1 MGKIERQRSAVNS
14 FLEKLDVSGLT
25 PSEKSKFENMAIWVM
40 NFGDDYSDNVLEV
53 SCGNG
58 LLLCFIAS
66 IYPDRH
72 FTGIDFEEE
81 KIKAANA
88 YKVALGLENVEFLV
102 SDFTDLKQQFDT
114 VLLFDTFDENVQAE
128 RDKYRFKRFDIQ
140 VDEFAADYS
149 GYAYALAQLTAPSG
163 KLKAVEHIDQGT
175 ELLGMLNSFNEYGMT
190 FIDRNFGDME
200 YVDTASQSKVS
211 FTAFELKKEPEPA
224 ENVFTKWAQKQLGDK
239 MTPAKAD
246 YILFT
251 AGGSRIEGYTAYD
264 GFREVVFSGIFENKD
279 DPGSFFIYR
288 ASEKGKNILRYPQN
302 RMNEAKLTLTRD
314 KEIDRKRGLNII
326 EFKPGGKAEGK

>member
-1 MGKIERQRSAVNS
+1 MGKIERQRSAVES
-14 FLEKLDVSGLT
+14 FLKKLDTTGIT
-25 PSEKSKFENMAIWVM
+25 PGERAKFENMAIWVM
-40 NFGDDYSDNVLEV
+40 NFGESYSDNVLEA

-66 IYPDRH
+66 INPEKH

-81 KIKAANA
+81 KIAAANA
-88 YKVALGLENVEFLV
+88 FKEALSLTNVDFLV
-102 SDFTDLKQQFDT
+102 SDFTDLGRQFDT

-128 RDKYRFKRFDIQ
+128 RDKYRFKKFNVQ
-140 VDEFAADYS
+140 VEEFAADYS
-149 GYAYALAQLTAPSG
+149 GYAYALCELTAPSG
-163 KLKAVEHIDQGT
+163 NLCALEHIDQGT

-190 FIDRNFGDME
+190 FLDKNFGDME
-200 YVDTASQSKVS
+200 YVDQSSQSKVS
-211 FTAFELKKEPEPA
+211 YTAFELKKEPEPA
-224 ENVFTKWAQKQLGDK
+224 ENVFTKWAQMQLGEQ

-251 AGGSRIEGYTAYD
+251 SGGSRIEGYTAYE

-279 DPGSFFIYR
+279 DPDSFFIYR

-326 EFKPGGKAEGK
+326 EFSPGGKSGK

>member
-40 NFGDDYSDNVLEV
+40 NFGDDYSDNVLEA

-58 LLLCFIAS
+58 LLLCFIAHTN
-66 IYPDRH
+66 PDKH

-88 YKVALGLENVEFLV
+88 YKETLGLENVEFLV
-102 SDFTDLKQQFDT
+102 SDFTDLKRQFDT
-114 VLLFDTFDENVQAE
+114 VLLFDTFEENVQAE
-128 RDKYRFKRFDIQ
+128 REKYRFKRFDIQ

-149 GYAYALAQLTAPSG
+149 GYAYALARLTAPSG

-190 FIDRNFGDME
+190 FIDKNFGDME
-200 YVDTASQSKVS
+200 YVDSASQSKVR

-224 ENVFTKWAQKQLGDK
+224 ERVFTKWAQKQLGDQ

-251 AGGSRIEGYTAYD
+251 AGGNRIEGYTAYD

-279 DPGSFFIYR
+279 DPDSFFIYR

>member
-1 MGKIERQRSAVNS
+1 MGKIERQRSAINT
-14 FLEKLDVSGLT
+14 FLEKLDISGLT
-25 PSEKSKFENMAIWVM
+25 PSEKSEFENMAIWVM
-40 NFGDDYSDNVLEV
+40 NFGEDYSDNVLEA
-53 SCGNG
+53 SCGRG
-58 LLLCFIAS
+58 LLLCFIAH
-66 IYPDRH
+66 INPDKQ

-81 KIKAANA
+81 KIAAANA
-88 YKVALGLENVEFLV
+88 FKAALGLENVEFLV
-102 SDFTDLKQQFDT
+102 SDFTDLGRVFDT
-114 VLLFDTFDENVQAE
+114 VLLFDTFDENVQAPRE
-128 RDKYRFKRFDIQ
+128 KYRFKRFDVQ

-163 KLKAVEHIDQGT
+163 RIHALEHIDQGT

-190 FIDRNFGDME
+190 FLNKKFGDME
-200 YVDTASQSKVS
+200 YVDQASQSKVS

-224 ENVFTKWAQKQLGDK
+224 ENVFKKWAEKQLGDK

-251 AGGSRIEGYTAYD
+251 SGGSRIEGYTAYE

-279 DPGSFFIYR
+279 DPDSFFIYR
-288 ASEKGKNILRYPQN
+288 ASEKGKNILRYPRT
-302 RMNEAKLTLTRD
+302 RMSEARLTLTRD

-326 EFKPGGKAEGK
+326 EFKPGGKADGK